1 MRWLSAR
8 ALIPRRRRCFLISF
22 PNSSSY
28 TADTPCCAESP
39 VFYHIV
45 RYHISSR
52 RTILSLGIFVSG
64 VVLLKIEI
72 LGPDCE
78 PLRAMAAQA
87 AEIARR
93 LSTDYEISRI
103 TGIEDILRR
112 GVTLVPAIIVD
123 GNEIGSGRILSR
135 EALEGL
141 LADSAE

>member
-1 MRWLSAR
+1 M
-8 ALIPRRRRCFLISF
+8 
-22 PNSSSY
+22 
-28 TADTPCCAESP
+28 
-39 VFYHIV
+39 
-45 RYHISSR
+45 
-52 RTILSLGIFVSG
+52 SG